1 MTLRKVDA
9 FEKVMTKMTVI
20 LLITNVHWDNWKDE
34 LHIGRSSLPQ
44 GDSES
49 RVSNDFS
56 DNCDSNNESS
66 DSSGSIV
73 SELSFY
79 KFNLR

>member
-1 MTLRKVDA
+1 MYIGIT
-9 FEKVMTKMTVI
+9 EKMSYI
-20 LLITNVHWDNWKDE
+20 QAD
-34 LHIGRSSLPQ
+34 SLPQ